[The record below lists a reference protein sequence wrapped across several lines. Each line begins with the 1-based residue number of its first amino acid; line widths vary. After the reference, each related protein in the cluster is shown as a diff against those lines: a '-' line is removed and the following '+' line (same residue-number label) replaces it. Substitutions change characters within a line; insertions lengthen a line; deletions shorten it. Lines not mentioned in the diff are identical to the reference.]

1 MQNASVVSG
10 SNGEEAKPVVNQS
23 DSVSSSKLEDLKREL
38 EEQRD
43 LANARLI
50 ELEQLNKEHKVIH
63 FLILINSSIE

>member
-1 MQNASVVSG
+1 LQNASVVSG

-23 DSVSSSKLEDLKREL
+23 DSVSSSKLEDVKREL

>member
-1 MQNASVVSG
+1 LQNASVVSG

>member
-23 DSVSSSKLEDLKREL
+23 DSVSSSKLEDVKREL

>member
-1 MQNASVVSG
+1 MQNATVVSG

-23 DSVSSSKLEDLKREL
+23 DSVSSSKLEDVKREL

-50 ELEQLNKEHKVIH
+50 ELEQLNKEHKVNH